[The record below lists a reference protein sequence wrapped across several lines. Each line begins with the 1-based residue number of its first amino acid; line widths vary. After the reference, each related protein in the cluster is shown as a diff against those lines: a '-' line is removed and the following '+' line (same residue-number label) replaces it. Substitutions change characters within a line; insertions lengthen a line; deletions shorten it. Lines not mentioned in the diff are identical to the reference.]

1 MQMSLVTFFFFF
13 SKENELHWSQEAKIL
28 ILWAFYLGNL
38 EKQFSPISATNWRYD
53 YHWQL
58 FLTPAAVLKDGLSK
72 SATWKKSFIIEYN
85 GMLASVNYSLTSLS
99 S

>member
-1 MQMSLVTFFFFF
+1 MQMSLVTFFFF
-13 SKENELHWSQEAKIL
+13 KENEVHWSQEAKIL

-38 EKQFSPISATNWRYD
+38 EKQFSPISATNWQCD

-72 SATWKKSFIIEYN
+72 PATWNKSFIIEYN
-85 GMLASVNYSLTSLS
+85 GMLASVNYRLTSLS